1 MNTRLSSC
9 YTKSSV
15 QYWAQIEQ
23 VIWTNISFNFAI
35 SMSGYI
41 DLTSQQNNGTKS
53 NSRQK
58 HQLFCKIFFY
68 REGQEKAF
76 YHNVRILY
84 KAKQGPGE
92 KEREVVKKRQCK
104 VFYMMQWSYMVVL
117 QLYYDAMKQY
127 KCNTMQ
133 WSKSKQRIHLYYNAI
148 EQYNYIT
155 MQWSNTNILRCN
167 EATQQVEGLFT
178 YSYCRHSSWHRNRL
192 FHILRQSG
200 F

>member
-1 MNTRLSSC
+1 MTRLSSC

-76 YHNVRILY
+76 YHNVRILF
-84 KAKQGPGE
+84 KAKQETVQKRDWGWE
-92 KEREVVKKRQCK
+92 EEVLQIL
-104 VFYMMQWSYMVVL
+104 YTMQWSNKECCL
-117 QLYYDAMKQY
+117 QCNEAERIKNIIYDAMKQHRMLL
-127 KCNTMQ
+127 TMQ
-133 WSKSKQRIHLYYNAI
+133 WSRKKKKILF
-148 EQYNYIT
+148 T
-155 MQWSNTNILRCN
+155 MQWSNKNVAYN
-167 EATQQVEGLFT
+167 AMKQKE
-178 YSYCRHSSWHRNRL
+178 
-192 FHILRQSG
+192 
-200 F
+200 